1 MSTKTK
7 RTSST
12 KSTAERAEARRA
24 EMEQLHERL
33 TAQVEALRTSDEWS
47 RYLDFCRSF
56 HSYSL
61 NNLILILS
69 QMPTASRVAG
79 YRAWQGKGR
88 QVRKGERG
96 LRIFGTGTVKRTEED
111 PETGE
116 EIEGKRRV
124 FFPVSVFDISQT
136 DLMEGEEDRSTI
148 AHALTGEDQGGI
160 IERVV
165 AYLTGTGVAVEFGPI
180 HSGAQ
185 GYTTP
190 ADEKTGEPVRVV
202 IKEDNEPAQQAKTLL
217 HEAAHI
223 TLGHLDDDFSEYV
236 AHRGRYEVE
245 AESVAYVLAGLLG
258 LDSSAYSVGYVAGWA
273 EGDAEVIRET
283 AARVLAAVHTL
294 AEALT
299 EDAAAQEQA
308 TTETA
313 A

>member
-7 RTSST
+7 RTSKKT
-12 KSTAERAEARRA
+12 TAERAEARRA

-33 TAQVEALRTSDEWS
+33 TAQVEALRTSDEWT

-56 HSYSL
+56 HSYSF

-116 EIEGKRRV
+116 EVEGKRRV

-136 DLMEGEEDRSTI
+136 DLMDGEEDRSTI

-165 AYLTGTGVAVEFGPI
+165 AHLTANGAQVEFGPI
-180 HSGAQ
+180 EGGTQ
-185 GYTTP
+185 GYTIP
-190 ADEKTGEPVRVV
+190 ADEKTGESVRVV

-258 LDSSAYSVGYVAGWA
+258 LDSSGYSVGYVAGWA
-273 EGDAEVIRET
+273 QGEAEVIRET
-283 AARVLAAVHTL
+283 AARVLGGVHTL

-299 EDAAAQEQA
+299 EDEAQEQD
-308 TTETA
+308 TETA